1 MSQLAV
7 LALAALV
14 GWLLWRN
21 FGPTLSNRRRP
32 AGSPK
37 RDAKTLERDPDTGIY
52 QPTDR
57 D

>member
-21 FGPTLSNRRRP
+21 FIPAVATRRQASVPPTRQ
-32 AGSPK
+32 
-37 RDAKTLERDPDTGIY
+37 AKNLERDPDTGIY
-52 QPTDR
+52 RPVDR